1 MHIIGLILYRSS
13 EEELDPDS
21 PQSQLKINELIESLG
36 KKLSEMK
43 EGEGFGEKALLAK
56 CGKRTA
62 SIVTNTNCDFLVM
75 MKKDYVEII
84 TKYDK
89 RRQAKMKFMTKY
101 IPYLDSI
108 VSSEIIENLFYL
120 IKEVDHSKGAVVAQE
135 GAPGKHLFFIQD
147 GYCDIEKTIIG
158 EIGTGK
164 NTATYKAKRKLA
176 TFGPGSCLGEEVLL
190 STNPKYDYTIVV
202 EFSCF

>member
-1 MHIIGLILYRSS
+1 MNLLLYRSS
-13 EEELDPDS
+13 EELDPDS
-21 PQSQLKINELIESLG
+21 PQSQMKINELIESLG
-36 KKLSEMK
+36 SKLTEMK

-84 TKYDK
+84 TRYDK

-108 VSSEIIENLFYL
+108 VSNEIIENLFYQ
-120 IKEVDHSKGAVVAQE
+120 IKESDHSKGAVVAQE
-135 GAPGKHLFFIQD
+135 GAPAKHLFFIQD
-147 GYCDIEKTIIG
+147 GYCDIEKTIIS
-158 EIGTGK
+158 ESTGK
-164 NTATYKAKRKLA
+164 NPTYKIKRKLA

-190 STNPKYDYTIVV
+190 NVNPKYDYSIVV
-202 EFSCF
+202 KIKRISSYN